1 MPLRV
6 ACVCANGAC
15 RACVYVLCTACGGAL
30 HDDVT
35 TRSVFVPQCTVTV
48 SVCDRRQSRLCL
60 QKWLGGRGVQC
71 ALTVRRRRMSFCH
84 VYNIGFCAPSKAT
97 TRQRAKRKLKTVQ
110 NLKHKQG
117 QELAAV
123 AHLSMMLMM
132 GGSNNILF
140 RPPTSSPLLP
150 FGLVAAPFKLHAS
163 NLCNETKSLPMKS
176 QAHAGKNLGPLFSHL
191 I

>member
-15 RACVYVLCTACGGAL
+15 HACVYVLCTACGGAL
-30 HDDVT
+30 HDDV
-35 TRSVFVPQCTVTV
+35 SVFVPQCTVTGL
-48 SVCDRRQSRLCL
+48 VCDRRQSRLCL

-132 GGSNNILF
+132 GGSNNSISSSAPQ
-140 RPPTSSPLLP
+140 PPHPAAVWLGGS
-150 FGLVAAPFKLHAS
+150 APFKLHAS

-176 QAHAGKNLGPLFSHL
+176 QAHAGKNFGPLSSHL